1 MINLIQNCVRNSS
14 NFGPQVLALS
24 PVQRTD
30 KTTSTKAKA
39 LGAIV
44 AGVSEV
50 AVFHPVDTIIKGKM
64 NNTTILSGKHTL
76 NIEALRRLYSGV
88 GFGLTYKITQRVYKM
103 AGQGAV
109 QQGMNGSLFDQWLT
123 SNVGE
128 VNRKLA
134 LGAVSGAMVGA
145 GEVCLLPLDRLKIQK
160 QINPNSTGHLKEVF
174 SPQGLKAAYR
184 GVGITLMRNIPGSA
198 GFFGGNNAALA
209 AMGTNQKDG
218 SLLQFSMASLIGST
232 VSLTVSNPADVIKV
246 RVQAVATETNV
257 STIGVIRSLLV
268 NEGARALFNG
278 LGTKLMTITPKLV
291 FSMTIAQKAGAMI
304 SEWVDQS

>member
-103 AGQGAV
+103 AGRG
-109 QQGMNGSLFDQWLT
+109 
-123 SNVGE
+123 
-128 VNRKLA
+128 R
-134 LGAVSGAMVGA
+134 
-145 GEVCLLPLDRLKIQK
+145 
-160 QINPNSTGHLKEVF
+160 F
-174 SPQGLKAAYR
+174 SKA
-184 GVGITLMRNIPGSA
+184 
-198 GFFGGNNAALA
+198 
-209 AMGTNQKDG
+209 
-218 SLLQFSMASLIGST
+218 
-232 VSLTVSNPADVIKV
+232 
-246 RVQAVATETNV
+246 
-257 STIGVIRSLLV
+257 
-268 NEGARALFNG
+268 
-278 LGTKLMTITPKLV
+278 
-291 FSMTIAQKAGAMI
+291 
-304 SEWVDQS
+304 